1 MNELKNPEQ
10 DPSTEKR
17 LLLTFALV
25 IAVLFGS
32 QFLMQRFGPKAAPQ
46 AASATQQPVNASG
59 TSASSA
65 ATQAEPV
72 AIPETS
78 APLVRAAKADA
89 PAAPVK
95 QAEGET
101 TTIIESDLYRITF
114 TNRGAQVKSWILKK
128 HKDDKGNPLDLI
140 NARAAEQFGYPL
152 SLYVYDEALRN
163 KINSAMFV
171 PSIVGEKK
179 APATV
184 SFEYSDG
191 AVIVRKSFAF
201 DNTFTLKVDTS
212 VTKGGS
218 PISAFPMWP
227 SGFGDQVTG
236 PQFATGR
243 IEWEHS
249 DKIEREAATTHNFTS
264 PNTWIANGNTIP
276 GPLNWAGAADQYF
289 TVIFLPEEPNSAA
302 LVQLHHAMPVDPNE
316 PDLKKREK
324 NQAGILG
331 TAVGKMSGDT
341 SLRLFVGPKNLS
353 LLQSVHAAN
362 GASLSGVV
370 DFGFWSFIAK
380 PLFLWLRWTQQ
391 HMISN
396 WGWAI
401 VFVTLVINAVL
412 FPLRYSSMKSALL
425 MQKVQPEVNAI
436 NRRYQGIKLTDPRQ
450 QEKQRE
456 VQEIYK
462 REGINP
468 AGGCVPMLIQ
478 FPFLIA
484 FYSMLSTVNELRH
497 APWMWVHDLSSPDP
511 WKLLPLTIIVTMFV
525 MQRITPMT
533 GMDPAQAKMMQ
544 TMMPLMMG
552 LISWNLP
559 AGLGV
564 YWVTGN
570 LIGFVQQYY
579 MNRGRN
585 AQTIR
590 GQIMKRE
597 QRRRK

>member
-1 MNELKNPEQ
+1 LNEFKNPEQ
-10 DPSTEKR
+10 EPGAEKR

-25 IAVLFGS
+25 MVVLFGS
-32 QFLMQRFGPKAAPQ
+32 QWLMQRFGPKPATP
-46 AASATQQPVNASG
+46 SPTQQQQASPANKG
-59 TSASSA
+59 
-65 ATQAEPV
+65 AEPV
-72 AIPETS
+72 AIPNTT
-78 APLVRAAKADA
+78 APVIRTPILRAAKPGASQSSS
-89 PAAPVK
+89 APVK
-95 QAEGET
+95 QAEAET
-101 TTIIESDLYRITF
+101 TTIIENELYRITF
-114 TNRGAQVKSWILKK
+114 TNRGAQVKSWILKR
-128 HKDDKGNPLDLI
+128 HKDDKGNPLDLV
-140 NARAAEQFGYPL
+140 NARAAEIAGYPL
-152 SLYVYDEALRN
+152 SLYAYDQALRE
-163 KINSAMFV
+163 KLNSAMFV
-171 PSIVGEKK
+171 ASATGEQK
-179 APATV
+179 APTHL

-191 AVIVRKSFAF
+191 TLTAHKSFSF
-201 DNTFTLKVDTS
+201 DDTFTLKVQAS
-212 VTKGGS
+212 VTQNGS
-218 PISAFPMWP
+218 PVTAFPAWP
-227 SGFGDQVTG
+227 SSFGDQVTL
-236 PQFATGR
+236 PAYAAGR
-243 IEWEHS
+243 VEWDHGE
-249 DKIEREAATTHNFTS
+249 KIERQPGVNHNFFGA
-264 PNTWIANGNTIP
+264 NTWIADGNTIT
-276 GPLNWAGAADQYF
+276 GPINWAGVADQYF
-289 TVIFLPEEPNSAA
+289 AAAFLPDDPNSTT
-302 LVQLHHAMPVDPNE
+302 LVQLHRGMPLDPNE
-316 PDLKKREK
+316 PDPKKRAK
-324 NQAGILG
+324 NEAAILG
-331 TAVGKMSGDT
+331 AAVGTVGGESTM
-341 SLRLFVGPKNLS
+341 RLFVGPKNLS
-353 LLQSVHAAN
+353 LLQSVRASN
-362 GASLSGVV
+362 GTSLSGLV
-370 DFGFWSFIAK
+370 DFGFWAFIAK

-391 HMISN
+391 HI
-396 WGWAI
+396 I
-401 VFVTLVINAVL
+401 VINAVL
-412 FPLRYSSMKSALL
+412 FPLRFSSMKSALK

-579 MNRGRN
+579 MNKGRH
-585 AQTIR
+585 AQEIR
-590 GQIMKRE
+590 GQIAKRD
-597 QRRRK
+597 QRRKKKD